1 MQQKKINR
9 ILQQKEL
16 CESLIFIGNLCVQTK
31 IMIITKRTY
40 PLPPSTVFLIAEKL
54 LKFMTLKFWDF

>member
-54 LKFMTLKFWDF
+54 LSL